1 MGTIDCKPA
10 ADPGSFVLH
19 LARSGR
25 SIRVGRDDTIL
36 SALNRAGI
44 HVTTGC
50 TAGTCGICET
60 RVIAGTPQHRDQ
72 LIPRDG
78 PASAKSL
85 MICCSRS
92 LTPELTL
99 DL

>member
-1 MGTIDCKPA
+1 VID
-10 ADPGSFVLH
+10 DGGFLLH

-25 SIRVGRDDTIL
+25 SIRVARDETIL
-36 SALNRAGI
+36 AALNRIGV
-44 HVTTGC
+44 HVSIGC

-60 RVIAGTPQHRDQ
+60 PVIAGIPQHRDQ
-72 LIPRDG
+72 IIPRNG
-78 PASAKSL
+78 PASERSL
-85 MICCSRS
+85 MVCCSRS

>member
-1 MGTIDCKPA
+1 MLD
-10 ADPGSFVLH
+10 DGSFFLH

-25 SIRVGRDDTIL
+25 TLRVARDETIL
-36 SALNRAGI
+36 SALNRVGV
-44 HVTTGC
+44 HVRTGC

-60 RVIAGTPQHRDQ
+60 RVIAGVPQHRDQ
-72 LIPRDG
+72 IMPRSG
-78 PASAKSL
+78 PASGRSL
-85 MICCSRS
+85 MVCCSRS